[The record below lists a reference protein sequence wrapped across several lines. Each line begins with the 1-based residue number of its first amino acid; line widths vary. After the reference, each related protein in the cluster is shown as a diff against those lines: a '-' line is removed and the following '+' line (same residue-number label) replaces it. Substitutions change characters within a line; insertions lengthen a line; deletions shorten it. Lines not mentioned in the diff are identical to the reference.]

1 MMIQSKQ
8 TANAGIF
15 SITGKHHRPAPS
27 GNAPDVFAGRA
38 GRIYD
43 LEGNVRETPSIPV
56 LARPPDGASGATRE
70 SCHGRETMRQLKTIK
85 PQGTVTPQGRHVAAG
100 FTLVELLVVIAIIG
114 VLIGLL
120 LPAVQAARESA
131 RRMSCTNNL
140 KQIGLSLHNY
150 ESTLKTFPPARNSC
164 DGPNDSSCPCKLLR
178 DDQLQGA
185 SAFVQLL
192 PYMEDANLMA
202 LADLAN
208 RGGLWNDSGST
219 AAKYGWIDPPRL
231 QLLATRPPFLVCP
244 SNQSEPYAED
254 PVWFVGAAVGG
265 VDSQTQLATGTYA
278 FSYGTLGPGAS
289 TPQWSKCGN
298 NGLFVYVFG
307 RTPQEITDGLS
318 NTFAVGEVVDA
329 HLLRMGSNPKANGG
343 SVWTY
348 ADRFEHSLR
357 TTQNALNTPAGKG
370 STLAGSY
377 NPGING
383 AFGSDH
389 PGGGNFLFADGHVT
403 FIFDSI
409 DLAVYRGYSTYNGG
423 EVSP

>member
-1 MMIQSKQ
+1 
-8 TANAGIF
+8 
-15 SITGKHHRPAPS
+15 
-27 GNAPDVFAGRA
+27 
-38 GRIYD
+38 
-43 LEGNVRETPSIPV
+43 
-56 LARPPDGASGATRE
+56 
-70 SCHGRETMRQLKTIK
+70 MRKN
-85 PQGTVTPQGRHVAAG
+85 RRG

-140 KQIGLSLHNY
+140 KQIGLALHNY

-164 DGPNDSSCPCKLLR
+164 DGAGGDPCPCKLLR

-192 PYMEDANLMA
+192 PYMEDTNLMA
-202 LADLAN
+202 LANLAN
-208 RGGLWNDSGST
+208 RGGLWNDSGN
-219 AAKYGWIDPPRL
+219 APANYGWMDAPRL
-231 QLLATRPPFLVCP
+231 QLIATRPPFLVCP
-244 SNQSEPYAED
+244 SNQSEPYLED
-254 PVWFVGAAVGG
+254 PAWFIGK
-265 VDSQTQLATGTYA
+265 DTQTQVATGTYA
-278 FSYGTLGPGAS
+278 FSFGTRGPSTGLGSA
-289 TPQWSKCGN
+289 TKCGN
-298 NGLFVYVFG
+298 NGMFVYVFG

-318 NTFAVGEVVDA
+318 NTFATGEVVDA
-329 HLLRMGSNPKANGG
+329 HLARMGSNPKANGG
-343 SVWTY
+343 NSWTY
-348 ADRFEHSLR
+348 ADRYEHSLR
-357 TTQNALNTPAGKG
+357 STENSLNTPAGKG
-370 STLAGSY
+370 STLNGSY
-377 NPGING
+377 NPGVNG